1 MMYHKTDWQCCQAAH
16 KLAQALS
23 IAERIVES
31 QGISSTGSVADCEQQ
46 ANNYQVVGIST
57 VKVVANPFKR

>member
-1 MMYHKTDWQCCQAAH
+1 MRYHKTDWQCYQAAY

-31 QGISSTGSVADCEQQ
+31 QRISGTGSTIDCEQQ

-57 VKVVANPFKR
+57 VKVVAKPF